1 MEHLELCYSW
11 IFQTSGGALVP
22 AVQTQTM
29 IHITGQ
35 AAAMHYFT
43 EVRFESFQSNAVEI
57 SGDMPCSAKD
67 TYAEEAP
74 GGASSTPLYLVPSTT
89 QQIS

>member
-1 MEHLELCYSW
+1 
-11 IFQTSGGALVP
+11 
-22 AVQTQTM
+22 M

-43 EVRFESFQSNAVEI
+43 EVRFESFQSKAVEN
-57 SGDMPCSAKD
+57 SEYKPCSAKD

-74 GGASSTPLYLVPSTT
+74 GGTSSTPLYLMLSTT